1 MKYEERLK
9 KYEEEKQRLMELG
22 ISPLE
27 YEKAI
32 IELARK
38 WKV

>member
-9 KYEEEKQRLMELG
+9 RYEEEKRRLLESG
-22 ISPLE
+22 ISPLK